1 MDEQNVAGRR
11 LVELARPYLERGD
24 RDGLA
29 RRLAADWSP
38 DCLVLLLGIEDEQA
52 VEVAAV
58 GLGLIGNMAACPSV
72 ARLLHH
78 RRPSIV
84 EAAEEALWSIW
95 FLAGGPRA
103 QAVLSR
109 IALSVE
115 RQETEN
121 TVLLLSN
128 LIRSHPSYAEAY
140 HQRSQVYYL
149 QGSFD
154 ASLRDAESAFELN
167 AWHFGALA
175 NQAHALGSLGRF
187 QDALRTYRAVLRLHP
202 RMAGIRQAIHHL
214 RERLEPVGL

>member
-1 MDEQNVAGRR
+1 MDEQQVAGKR

-72 ARLLHH
+72 AQLLHH
-78 RRPSIV
+78 QRPSIV

-95 FLAGGPRA
+95 LLAGGPIA

-109 IALSVE
+109 FDDRS
-115 RQETEN
+115 RHYD
-121 TVLLLSN
+121 VLL
-128 LIRSHPSYAEAY
+128 
-140 HQRSQVYYL
+140 
-149 QGSFD
+149 
-154 ASLRDAESAFELN
+154 
-167 AWHFGALA
+167 
-175 NQAHALGSLGRF
+175 
-187 QDALRTYRAVLRLHP
+187 
-202 RMAGIRQAIHHL
+202 
-214 RERLEPVGL
+214 EP